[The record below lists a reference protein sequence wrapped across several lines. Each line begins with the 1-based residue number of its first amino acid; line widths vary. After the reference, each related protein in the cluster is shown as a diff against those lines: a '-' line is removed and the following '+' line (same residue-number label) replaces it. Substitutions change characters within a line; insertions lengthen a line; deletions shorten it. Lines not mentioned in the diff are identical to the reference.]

1 MRESH
6 DSLKMSFNNSAV
18 AYLLKV
24 SAVGDTFPCNQTRS
38 NFSPVHVSRLFK
50 LGFKLRGTRRE
61 KSWMMNLSNCY
72 HYGTGLNPRKFYVYM
87 QGVSIVS
94 NLFDNFFTL
103 ILNAKVPLLT
113 ASWYLN

>member
-18 AYLLKV
+18 AYLPKV

-61 KSWMMNLSNCY
+61 VLDDEFIESL
-72 HYGTGLNPRKFYVYM
+72 
-87 QGVSIVS
+87 
-94 NLFDNFFTL
+94 
-103 ILNAKVPLLT
+103 PLRLV
-113 ASWYLN
+113 